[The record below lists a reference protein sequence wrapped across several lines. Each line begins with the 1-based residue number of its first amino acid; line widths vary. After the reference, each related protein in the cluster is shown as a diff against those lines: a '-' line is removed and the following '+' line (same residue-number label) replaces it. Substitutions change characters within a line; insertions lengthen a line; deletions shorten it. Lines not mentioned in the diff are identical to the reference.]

1 MSQTAVVIG
10 ATGLTGSNLVTLL
23 LHDDRFSKVKVLLRT
38 PSLKQRPGLE
48 PVIVDFNDEEGLA
61 QALTGDAVFC
71 CIGTTIRQAGS
82 QEQFREVDFGIPVR
96 CATIARRQGVK
107 QFLLMSSIGANA
119 ASKTFYLRTKG
130 ETENAIMAL
139 AFPGYH
145 IFRPSI
151 LVGARKE
158 FRFGEWFGYILTSLF
173 FFFLLGKWKKYRA
186 IKAENVARGMI
197 YAATNTPNGAHI
209 YESDKIKEMANWEK
223 ERIIRNPHQAQ

>member
-10 ATGLTGSNLVTLL
+10 GTGLTGSNLVTLL

-48 PVIVDFNDEEGLA
+48 PVIVDFNDDEGLA
-61 QALTGDAVFC
+61 QALTGDALFC

-82 QEQFREVDFGIPVR
+82 QEKFRQVDYNIPVR
-96 CATIARRQGVK
+96 CATIARRQGMK

-119 ASKTFYLRTKG
+119 VSKNFYLRTKG

-145 IFRPSI
+145 IFRPSV
-151 LVGARKE
+151 LVGTRKD
-158 FRFGEWFGYILTSLF
+158 FRLGEWFGYILTSVF

-186 IKAENVARGMI
+186 IKASNVAHGMI
-197 YAATNTPNGAHI
+197 YAAANTPSGAHI
-209 YESDKIKEMANWEK
+209 YESDKIKEMAEWEK
-223 ERIIRNPHQAQ
+223 ERAIHNPHQAQ